1 MTSKIIL
8 FWLISCLLIASC
20 GVVPAVS
27 TEFSSTQAG
36 DLIRRNLLTE
46 DGLYQIDDPRAFQY
60 GNLHV
65 DGPSGGMLY
74 RFSSNPDILKWLIE
88 HFGLQKNMI
97 DSADELPLDF
107 LADRPRW
114 WDPWKANPSAYYVF
128 VEEFETGGERWLIVV
143 YDSSTSVIYIVDHF
157 EDMPGI

>member
-1 MTSKIIL
+1 MNSKVFL
-8 FWLISCLLIASC
+8 FWVITCLFIASC
-20 GVVPAVS
+20 GAVPTVG

-36 DLIRRNLLTE
+36 DLIRRNLFLGDE
-46 DGLYQIDDPRAFQY
+46 LYQIDDPHVYQY

-65 DGPSGGMLY
+65 DGPRGGMLY
-74 RFSSNPDILKWLIE
+74 RFNSNPDTLKWLIE
-88 HFGLQKNMI
+88 NFGLQKNI
-97 DSADELPLDF
+97 LDSADELPLEF

-128 VEEFETGGERWLIVV
+128 VEEFETGGERRFIMV
-143 YDSSTSVIYIVDHF
+143 YDSSASVIYVVDHS